1 MKYTFEGKT
10 IAIPD
15 VELEKSM
22 KLLDISKDEA
32 IQMWLEDN
40 DYCEN
45 EEVEILT
52 AKAKENKAVQ
62 HGAVNTNK
70 SRAVTK
76 RERKPDV
83 EKEEIISKLAEF
95 LETIG
100 NSVKI
105 TNKSKLIEFEIGENH
120 YKLDLI
126 KQRPPKKA

>member
-1 MKYTFEGKT
+1 MRYTFEGKT
-10 IAIPD
+10 VTIPD
-15 VELEKSM
+15 TELEKSM

-45 EEVEILT
+45 EEIEILT

-62 HGAVNTNK
+62 HGAVNVNK
-70 SRAVTK
+70 SKTATK

-100 NSVKI
+100 TSVKI
-105 TNKSKLIEFEIGENH
+105 TNKSKLIEFEVGENH
-120 YKLDLI
+120 YKVDLI

>member
-1 MKYTFEGKT
+1 MRYTFEGKT
-10 IAIPD
+10 ITIPD
-15 VELEKSM
+15 AELEKSM

-62 HGAVNTNK
+62 HGAVNVNK
-70 SRAVTK
+70 SRTATK

-83 EKEEIISKLAEF
+83 EKEEIISKLADF

-100 NSVKI
+100 TSVKI

-120 YKLDLI
+120 YKVDLI

>member
-1 MKYTFEGKT
+1 MRYTFEEKT
-10 IAIPD
+10 ITIPD
-15 VELEKSM
+15 AELEKSM

-62 HGAVNTNK
+62 HGAVNANK
-70 SRAVTK
+70 SRAATK

-100 NSVKI
+100 TSVNI

-120 YKLDLI
+120 YKVDLI

>member
-1 MKYTFEGKT
+1 
-10 IAIPD
+10 
-15 VELEKSM
+15 M

-52 AKAKENKAVQ
+52 AKAKENKTVQ
-62 HGAVNTNK
+62 HGAVNVNK
-70 SRAVTK
+70 SKAITK

-100 NSVKI
+100 TSVKT

>member
-1 MKYTFEGKT
+1 MRYTFEGKT
-10 IAIPD
+10 VTIPD
-15 VELEKSM
+15 TELEKSM

-45 EEVEILT
+45 EEIEILT

-62 HGAVNTNK
+62 HGAVNVNK
-70 SRAVTK
+70 SKTATK

-83 EKEEIISKLAEF
+83 EKEETISKLAEF

-100 NSVKI
+100 TSVKI

-120 YKLDLI
+120 YKVDLI

>member
-1 MKYTFEGKT
+1 MRYTFEGKT
-10 IAIPD
+10 ITIPD
-15 VELEKSM
+15 TELEKSM

-62 HGAVNTNK
+62 HGAVNVNK
-70 SRAVTK
+70 SKAITK

-100 NSVKI
+100 TSVKI

-120 YKLDLI
+120 YKVDLI